1 MTTADWIKR
10 RRELL
15 DAASPGPWASVHNS
29 VGAVAKSCTCGAGGV
44 YGHEQYCGL
53 EGPVV
58 TGCAPEDGALI
69 ADARTS
75 LPRAL
80 DALEAVLAL
89 HSQSSYLIYCR
100 ADGEEYPCPTVD
112 AIDTA
117 LAGGC
122 RECRQVDGHH
132 KLGCGRRTT

>member
-15 DAASPGPWASVHNS
+15 DAATEAPW
-29 VGAVAKSCTCGAGGV
+29 TPEDV
-44 YGHEQYCGL
+44 YGLVAPTKIDGYTH
-53 EGPVV
+53 PVERV
-58 TGCAPEDGALI
+58 KAIRQGAADDALI

-75 LPRAL
+75 LPLAL

-89 HSQSSYLIYCR
+89 HSQSSYLTYCR
-100 ADGEEYPCPTVD
+100 ADGEKYPCPTVD

-122 RECRQVDGHH
+122 RECRQVDGH
-132 KLGCGRRTT
+132 KLDCAERSGS